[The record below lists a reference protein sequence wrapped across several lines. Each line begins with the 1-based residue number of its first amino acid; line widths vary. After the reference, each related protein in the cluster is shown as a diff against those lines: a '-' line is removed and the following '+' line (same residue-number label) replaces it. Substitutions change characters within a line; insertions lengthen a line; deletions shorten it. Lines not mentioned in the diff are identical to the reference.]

1 MKKHLWWLGL
11 LGTLLLSAC
20 AMDPSVRSG
29 NVVVDDLSP
38 GADKGK
44 GVPEALSKGLDKTY
58 VAMLNKQKYYVEPNS
73 AVASLLATAERQKNQ
88 GELDAAASTL
98 ERALRISSRNA
109 LLWHQ
114 FATVRYQQGD
124 YPQAMQ
130 LARKSNSYAQND
142 KTIQTNNWRIIG
154 HIKQLQGDIA
164 GAKSAFAKASGLLDG
179 N

>member
-1 MKKHLWWLGL
+1 MKKYLWGLGI

-20 AMDPSVRSG
+20 TLDPSVRSE

-38 GADKGK
+38 EVNK

-58 VAMLNKQKYYVEPNS
+58 VAMLNKQKHYVEPNS
-73 AVASLLATAERQKNQ
+73 AVASLLATAERQQNQ

-142 KTIQTNNWRIIG
+142 RRIQTSNWRIIG
-154 HIKQLQGDIA
+154 HIKQLQGDLD
-164 GAKSAFAKASGLLDG
+164 GAKSAFARASGLLRG